1 MFHVELHVEW
11 ITSEE
16 RKLRRFHVE
25 QTVCYKPVGP
35 FERRGAHA
43 RRNSTTESEV
53 RVSSPPCGG
62 PCATTARPG
71 PEFTD
76 LDVATRADF
85 PSRGRNA
92 GTSTSDLAIRW
103 RHDGRD
109 EQGRGRA
116 LGSVRQDRHA
126 SG

>member
-1 MFHVELHVEW
+1 MFHMERLGEW
-11 ITSEE
+11 ITAEE
-16 RKLRRFHVE
+16 CKLRRFHVE

-35 FERRGAHA
+35 SERRGAHA

-53 RVSSPPCGG
+53 RVSSPACGD

-76 LDVATRADF
+76 LHVATRADF
-85 PSRGRNA
+85 PSHGRNA

-103 RHDGRD
+103 RHDDRG
-109 EQGRGRA
+109 EQGRGRSF
-116 LGSVRQDRHA
+116 GSVRQDRHA